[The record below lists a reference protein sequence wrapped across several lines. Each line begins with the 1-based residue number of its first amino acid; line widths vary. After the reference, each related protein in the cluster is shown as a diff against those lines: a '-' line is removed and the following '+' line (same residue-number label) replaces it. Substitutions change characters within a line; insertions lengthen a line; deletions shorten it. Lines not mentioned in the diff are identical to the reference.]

1 MLSEFALFPHPCADK
16 MERLSV
22 RSNYMKNDQALTS
35 TEFIAKYQSTLTEM
49 ESSNSQLRK
58 REEDVGAKEPISAS
72 LIEEPQKT
80 REQFEQS
87 KDFAL
92 WLTDKSSTTSK
103 LFPWDSLL
111 FVAALPSYTSE

>member
-1 MLSEFALFPHPCADK
+1 

-22 RSNYMKNDQALTS
+22 SSNYPKHGQALNS
-35 TEFIAKYQSTLTEM
+35 TEFIVRYQSTVTEM

-58 REEDVGAKEPISAS
+58 REEDVGAKEPISVS
-72 LIEEPQKT
+72 RVEEPQKT
-80 REQFEQS
+80 REQVEQS
-87 KDFAL
+87 KYVAK

-103 LFPWDSLL
+103 LFLWDLLL